1 MCQLRPRP
9 AHEQLDAAAL
19 THWAAY
25 VHEFPEV
32 AQRHIFFVTQRARY
46 EPGQELTA
54 CYGRCDLAAISPRLL
69 SPSLPSAAF
78 SQRRATR
85 FAPTFGSAYHR
96 GYSTGGTMVGE
107 EVGFEAAKGA
117 KGAPPADSFAAAA
130 IMNARHVEHDVPD
143 RQIKKGMQVA
153 AVMPTLLGIKYDLV
167 RPDFDSALRPYLGA
181 GGGIYWAS
189 DIQVIERDYYDEEVG
204 VDSEARPGAY
214 AGGGIDFLIGE
225 HFLINYDVK
234 YHWVDFDSERFDDGW
249 EFALGFAITWGR

>member
-1 MCQLRPRP
+1 MAPRHFIWLLL
-9 AHEQLDAAAL
+9 A
-19 THWAAY
+19 
-25 VHEFPEV
+25 
-32 AQRHIFFVTQRARY
+32 
-46 EPGQELTA
+46 
-54 CYGRCDLAAISPRLL
+54 LAAS
-69 SPSLPSAAF
+69 
-78 SQRRATR
+78 
-85 FAPTFGSAYHR
+85 
-96 GYSTGGTMVGE
+96 GGTVLAGDRHNDGHPGRHHHRAATGIGLRGSYWDVRGSDGAWIYAGPEASRTVDISGFGGQLYLFSRIEDQLYAEFMIGAVGSVE
-107 EVGFEAAKGA
+107 SRSITWRDDEV
-117 KGAPPADSFAAAA
+117 
-130 IMNARHVEHDVPD
+130 
-143 RQIKKGMQVA
+143 QVA